1 MPRFKL
7 VPLEQKSAM
16 EQLFECASM
25 ATTVIMRSHGW
36 YRLYG
41 ENRDDL
47 FDMIRDATVSHFIEY
62 KVRRHTYAYAT
73 KEGKPLNF
81 ADNVISSC
89 YGVSG
94 HIVNQYMKRLKRL
107 NEIQDIE
114 PVKFCLGDND
124 RLPIYVSEQE
134 RINRYQYKA
143 TLERP
148 ADRAR
153 AVRQLYDEY
162 VDEFKE
168 LGLTGEPLELGP
180 WLVRNGYGHDDQL
193 FFYLESK
200 SERRKL
206 LQGQARWVFETKQAE
221 RDALITNKSV
231 LHAQIYNREYKKRKR
246 HEEWKRLSLEYEKV
260 YGPPPE
266 GHIWKERRG
275 VVGLYKLKEEDNE
288 VDK

>member
-1 MPRFKL
+1 MMPRFKL
-7 VPLEQKSAM
+7 VPPEVKPAM

-41 ENRDDL
+41 QNRDDL

-62 KVRRHTYAYAT
+62 KVRRHTYAYTT

-89 YGVSG
+89 YGVAG
-94 HIVNQYMKRLKRL
+94 NLVDKFMKRLKRA
-107 NEIQDIE
+107 NDIQDIE
-114 PVKFCLGDND
+114 PMKFWLGEND

-134 RINRYQYKA
+134 RINRYQYKP

-153 AVRQLYDEY
+153 AVRQLYNDY

-168 LGLTGEPLELGP
+168 LGITGEPLELGP
-180 WLVRNGYGHDDQL
+180 WLVRNGYGHDDEL
-193 FFYLESK
+193 FFYMETK
-200 SERRKL
+200 AERRKL

-246 HEEWKRLSLEYEKV
+246 HEEWMRRSLEFEKLF
-260 YGPPPE
+260 GPPPE

-275 VVGLYKLKEEDNE
+275 VVGLYKLKDED
-288 VDK
+288 K